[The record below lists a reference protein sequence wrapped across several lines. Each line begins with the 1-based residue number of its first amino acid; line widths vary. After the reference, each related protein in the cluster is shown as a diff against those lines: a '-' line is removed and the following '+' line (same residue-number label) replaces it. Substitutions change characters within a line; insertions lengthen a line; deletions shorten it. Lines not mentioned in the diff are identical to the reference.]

1 MIKIN
6 IIIKIDFYIIRLI
19 ITKMDYSS
27 PHCLKSYILY
37 SSLPC
42 RLNSL
47 ILTITR
53 WFTNSM
59 YIKLKNR
66 LQIHIIKYILS
77 RKLNNKIISI
87 MKRIRTAQY
96 LTDFEIN
103 AYTFPHEVPSREE
116 LLLRFFRNE
125 KVNYNDLVHVNSIL
139 KFNQK
144 FFELYYDYYY
154 NGRLPT
160 YSYQKNREYIMEKK
174 YFLDTQ
180 IYSMPIYSNNI
191 EPLTIKKMKEKKYFP
206 PQKKV
211 WYNKRK

>member
-1 MIKIN
+1 
-6 IIIKIDFYIIRLI
+6 
-19 ITKMDYSS
+19 
-27 PHCLKSYILY
+27 
-37 SSLPC
+37 
-42 RLNSL
+42 
-47 ILTITR
+47 
-53 WFTNSM
+53 
-59 YIKLKNR
+59 
-66 LQIHIIKYILS
+66 
-77 RKLNNKIISI
+77 

-154 NGRLPT
+154 NGRLPSH
-160 YSYQKNREYIMEKK
+160 SYQKNRTYELEKK
-174 YFLDTQ
+174 YFLNYILDTQ
-180 IYSMPIYSNNI
+180 IYRMPIYSNNI
-191 EPLTIKKMKEKKYFP
+191 EPLTIKKRKEKKYFP

-211 WYNKRK
+211 FYNLRK